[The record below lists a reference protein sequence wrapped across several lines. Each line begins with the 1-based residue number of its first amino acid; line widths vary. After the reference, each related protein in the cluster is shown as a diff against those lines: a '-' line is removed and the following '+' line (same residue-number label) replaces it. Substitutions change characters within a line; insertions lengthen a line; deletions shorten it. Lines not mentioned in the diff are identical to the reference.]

1 MKKEELELGMVFSF
15 GNSSDI
21 EYVVTGLE
29 PESATMERINH
40 RVKGSNRHGCGYGWF
55 EYADTKLIRK
65 MDEKEL
71 LRYQTADPICDLDP
85 GIYRLQK
92 DIVDMDFKTLGGDGE
107 VISVTQAVCEEN
119 PYGSKYY
126 LEITFKRF
134 GYAEDTTAAFY
145 ENTKMGCIH
154 LFWRIFKKININ
166 Q

>member
-1 MKKEELELGMVFSF
+1 MKKEELELGMVFTF
-15 GNSSDI
+15 GERTDI
-21 EYVVTGLE
+21 EYVIIGLGKD
-29 PESATMERINH
+29 SATMEAITMRN
-40 RVKGSNRHGCGYGWF
+40 KGSNRHGCGYGWF
-55 EYADTKLIRK
+55 EFSDTTLTRK

-71 LRYQTADPICDLDP
+71 LRYQTADPICDLEP

-92 DIVDMDFKTLGGDGE
+92 DIVDMDFKTLAGDGE
-107 VISVTQAVCEEN
+107 VINLSQAVCEEN

-134 GYAEDTTAAFY
+134 GYAEDTTATFH